1 MGMKFAAGP
10 HQELISSIY
19 GATAVKEDATFVLDC
34 QQICLISMT
43 GMVDIPV
50 SGGREKKAFSNNV
63 QAVQTVIYFIEYN

>member
-1 MGMKFAAGP
+1 MKFAAGP

-50 SGGREKKAFSNNV
+50 SGGRGGKKAFSNNV

>member
-19 GATAVKEDATFVLDC
+19 GATTVKEDATFVLDC

-50 SGGREKKAFSNNV
+50 SGGRKKKHFL
-63 QAVQTVIYFIEYN
+63 IMYKLYKL

>member
-1 MGMKFAAGP
+1 MKFAAGP

-50 SGGREKKAFSNNV
+50 SGGREKKAFSNKV

>member
-1 MGMKFAAGP
+1 MKFAAGP

-43 GMVDIPV
+43 GMIDIPV
-50 SGGREKKAFSNNV
+50 SGGRKKKAFSNNV